1 MEKFNGGGHLNNAGA
16 QVNSDDIKQ
25 IKDTLSSI
33 LKDTIQE
40 EKPMKVILI
49 KDDEKLGEL
58 GDEITVKDGYA
69 RNFLIPRKIVKLK
82 TEPDNVFTGED
93 EKAYEEAMIDYEK
106 GEYIE
111 MEDYMKK
118 RGLSV

>member
-1 MEKFNGGGHLNNAGA
+1 MLAVKAHY
-16 QVNSDDIKQ
+16 
-25 IKDTLSSI
+25 
-33 LKDTIQE
+33 
-40 EKPMKVILI
+40 
-49 KDDEKLGEL
+49 
-58 GDEITVKDGYA
+58 KDGVIDILEPIPVEIKEA
-69 RNFLIPRKIVKLK
+69 DLNIVVIPRKIVKLK

-93 EKAYEEAMIDYEK
+93 KKAYEEAMIDYEK

>member
-1 MEKFNGGGHLNNAGA
+1 MLAVKAYY
-16 QVNSDDIKQ
+16 
-25 IKDTLSSI
+25 
-33 LKDTIQE
+33 
-40 EKPMKVILI
+40 
-49 KDDEKLGEL
+49 
-58 GDEITVKDGYA
+58 KDGVIDILEPIPVEIKEA
-69 RNFLIPRKIVKLK
+69 DLNIVVIPRKIVKLK

-93 EKAYEEAMIDYEK
+93 KEAMIDYEK